1 MNRRYFIQSSLV
13 AATLSKHLVAASDK
27 VNLALMGVRGR
38 GRSLAEDF
46 AVLPDVNISY
56 LCDVDA
62 NVFGPAA
69 KIVEEKKQAKPQLIG
84 DIRRALDDKN
94 VDAIVIATPD
104 HWHAPAT
111 ILGCQA
117 DKDVYVE
124 KPCSHNLK
132 EGRLMV
138 EAARRHQRVVQ
149 HGTGYRSFPSFIR
162 SVEAVRSGKIG
173 KALAAKAWDV
183 QMRDDIGHKEDS
195 PVPAGVDFETWT
207 GPAVMLPFNENRFHY
222 NWHWHWNYG
231 TGDVGN
237 DGVHQIDLA
246 RWALGVEEP
255 LEVSGMGRKLY
266 FSDDQR
272 TPDTVNVTFEYKDK
286 ALVFEMRIWNPYGM
300 EGQQNGVAI
309 YGSEGVMHIGRW
321 PSEKGGRKHGYR
333 IYDRK
338 HKLVLED
345 CEYEDQNWHA
355 RNFID
360 CIRTRKAPN
369 AEIAIGHTST
379 LHAHLANIVVRTG
392 QPLKFDAN
400 LETIFGNESAQ
411 KFIGR
416 EYRQHWATP
425 KQT

>member
-1 MNRRYFIQSSLV
+1 M
-13 AATLSKHLVAASDK
+13 
-27 VNLALMGVRGR
+27 
-38 GRSLAEDF
+38 
-46 AVLPDVNISY
+46 
-56 LCDVDA
+56 
-62 NVFGPAA
+62 
-69 KIVEEKKQAKPQLIG
+69 
-84 DIRRALDDKN
+84 
-94 VDAIVIATPD
+94 
-104 HWHAPAT
+104 
-111 ILGCQA
+111 
-117 DKDVYVE
+117 
-124 KPCSHNLK
+124 
-132 EGRLMV
+132 
-138 EAARRHQRVVQ
+138 
-149 HGTGYRSFPSFIR
+149 
-162 SVEAVRSGKIG
+162 
-173 KALAAKAWDV
+173 
-183 QMRDDIGHKEDS
+183 
-195 PVPAGVDFETWT
+195 
-207 GPAVMLPFNENRFHY
+207 
-222 NWHWHWNYG
+222 
-231 TGDVGN
+231 
-237 DGVHQIDLA
+237 HQIDLA

-266 FSDDQR
+266 FNDDQR

-411 KFIGR
+411 KFLGR